1 MKRAAAVQM
10 RNIKLLAKEKARQ
23 LLESTVV
30 RINEQFQSEIL
41 QMLVDYSDLKE
52 TLAKKDKKIKEL
64 RRQVID
70 QEDDIVL
77 KNTRL
82 ISA

>member
-70 QEDDIVL
+70 
-77 KNTRL
+77 
-82 ISA
+82 

>member
-1 MKRAAAVQM
+1 M

-70 QEDDIVL
+70 
-77 KNTRL
+77 
-82 ISA
+82 

>member
-1 MKRAAAVQM
+1 M

-77 KNTRL
+77 KNT
-82 ISA
+82 

>member
-1 MKRAAAVQM
+1 M

-82 ISA
+82 VSA

>member
-1 MKRAAAVQM
+1 M